1 METAVIPRDSDRRE
15 FRRVG
20 GGEHGILS
28 ARVRLGYRA
37 AVVNVSAGGALIE
50 ISKRLLPGA
59 TVDLQIETASDRST
73 LSGRVVRCAIA
84 RLRSNSVSYR
94 AAIAFDC
101 PWLPLC
107 KGRTKGY
114 GVPVDESRG
123 HQNL

>member
-1 METAVIPRDSDRRE
+1 METAVIPRISDRRE
-15 FRRVG
+15 FPRVG
-20 GGEHGILS
+20 DREHGILS

-37 AVVNVSAGGALIE
+37 AVVDVSAGGALIE

-94 AAIAFDC
+94 AAIAFDG

-107 KGRTKGY
+107 KRRVNEY
-114 GVPVDESRG
+114 GVPAEESQG
-123 HQNL
+123 API